1 MSHDCIR
8 SSGVRFIEVTYFLSS
23 PLNNYW
29 LSINCWLSSMFQKEF
44 SLLLGLAE
52 VEWPQAKRSTQDKS
66 GFAALACSR
75 QCNSMVNRLS
85 DWRIWTV
92 LYCTVERH
100 RLWLWLNLQIM
111 WILMLKGFER
121 EGIIIKKYLI
131 SKGRPVTHWKGA
143 LVLNFSMR
151 KQNWVTYVLIVTRYQ
166 RRGNREYIVLF
177 HVHVFLANF
186 FFLCRK

>member
-1 MSHDCIR
+1 MSHDCIW

-23 PLNNYW
+23 PLNSYW
-29 LSINCWLSSMFQKEF
+29 LTINCWLRSIFQKEF
-44 SLLLGLAE
+44 SLLLDSAKVGWL
-52 VEWPQAKRSTQDKS
+52 QAKRSTQKRVFS
-66 GFAALACSR
+66 LLWSTVYSPVQLHG
-75 QCNSMVNRLS
+75 NRLT

-100 RLWLWLNLQIM
+100 RFWSWLNLQIM

-151 KQNWVTYVLIVTRYQ
+151 KQNWVTHVLIVTRY
-166 RRGNREYIVLF
+166 
-177 HVHVFLANF
+177 
-186 FFLCRK
+186 